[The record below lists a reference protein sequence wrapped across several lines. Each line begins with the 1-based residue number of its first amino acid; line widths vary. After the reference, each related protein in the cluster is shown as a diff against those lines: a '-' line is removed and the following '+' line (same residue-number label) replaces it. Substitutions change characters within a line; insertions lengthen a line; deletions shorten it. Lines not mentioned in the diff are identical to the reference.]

1 MTTTLLE
8 VEEKI
13 RTLNGAEKRQLLAQ
27 LIAELDEIEEGLDPA
42 AIEAD
47 WLVEA
52 ERRRSEVL
60 DGTVK
65 VLTEEQVFAEA
76 RANLRR

>member
-1 MTTTLLE
+1 MMTTLLE